1 MRLSKD
7 DILKAD
13 GPPAEEVE
21 IPELGGTVLVRGMTG
36 RERDDF
42 EARTIVRRGN
52 EMVPDAGN
60 IRARMVA
67 CCVIDEDTGQRM
79 FTESDAGALGEL
91 PARVIIRIAEVAA
104 RLSGIGEQDVEEMAE
119 DFGPGGTADG
129 NGAGSS
135 SSSPATSARR
145 SKDSSAK

>member
-7 DILKAD
+7 DILKAE
-13 GPPAEEVE
+13 GPPTEEVE
-21 IPELGGTVLVRGMTG
+21 IPQWGGSVLVRGMTG
-36 RERDDF
+36 RERDEF
-42 EARTIVRRGN
+42 EARTMVRRGN

-79 FTESDAGALGEL
+79 FTESDAQALGDKS
-91 PARVIIRIAEVAA
+91 AKAIIRIAEVAG
-104 RLSGIGEQDVEEMAE
+104 RLSGIGEDDIEEMAE

-129 NGAGSS
+129 DGAGSS
-135 SSSPATSARR
+135 SSSPATSARP
-145 SKDSSAK
+145 SKGSSAK